1 MDPWTRYRDARV
13 TRRTTVGE
21 LWEALDVQE
30 GVPVRIW
37 RVLRFDYFHEA
48 FRRSIEELLDYWQG
62 LPPSVFLRPAGRF
75 HEGLDLYVVFEAGRL
90 QPLDQFFSHVPLFP
104 WPVACMVLEQVLR
117 GLQEFYHR
125 MDEAGRREASHGRLG
140 LSTIFL
146 DETGQVRIVP
156 PVVAPGYASAY
167 GFACP
172 WEVACLGGLS
182 GTSETE
188 VPPDRRWDTYSLG
201 VTAYFLLTGR
211 WPWVQDKSGPPVWT
225 LRLPLQAVVP
235 WLPGELDA
243 WVRSLLEL
251 NRPDLTALARSL
263 NRLYRRVSLEADE
276 AHLQRFF
283 RDPQGYYA
291 DYRRQME
298 NQIKEWRFR
307 ALRDRDEEAA
317 LWFHEVLQRFD
328 PWVAQGL
335 AQESWVEER
344 RSRVVQSFRGGPLE
358 PPTPEPWTSSEA
370 SRPAGPSLREK
381 PSAAFPRWRS
391 EMESALAQGRLLDAW
406 TAWKQLEWNRAPV
419 VGSAVDYLQD
429 LDIRLRAIM
438 TRVEP
443 QPVPEVPAAEPVVP
457 DGSTGP
463 GRMSKRSWV
472 VAGLVGLL
480 IGAALFYGGARVFQT
495 SGTPPVLPSS
505 DVLRHPEGLP
515 VPAVPPTCSMTPTQ
529 VQALRRQ
536 AAVAEAQQAWIQA
549 CDTRIQVLAC
559 MSPEDPGYPR
569 AWAEAE
575 EVCQKARRVAPP

>member
-1 MDPWTRYRDARV
+1 MNPWTRYRDARV

-21 LWEALDVQE
+21 LWEALDVRE

-48 FRRSIEELLDYWQG
+48 FRRSIEELLDNWQG

-172 WEVACLGGLS
+172 WEAARLGGLS
-182 GTSETE
+182 GTSETD
-188 VPPDRRWDTYSLG
+188 VPTGRLWDTYSLG

-211 WPWVQDKSGPPVWT
+211 WPWVQDESGQPVWT
-225 LRLPLQAVVP
+225 LRLPLQAVAP

-243 WVRSLLEL
+243 WVRSLLEPS
-251 NRPDLTALARSL
+251 RPDLTALARSL
-263 NRLYRRVSLEADE
+263 NRLYRRVGLEADE

-328 PWVAQGL
+328 PWVAQSL

-344 RSRVVQSFRGGPLE
+344 RSRVVQGFRDGPLE
-358 PPTPEPWTSSEA
+358 PLAPEPWTSSEA
-370 SRPAGPSLREK
+370 PRPAGPSLREK

-406 TAWKQLEWNRAPV
+406 TAWKRLEWNRAPV
-419 VGSAVDYLQD
+419 VGPAVDYLQD
-429 LDIRLRAIM
+429 LDARLRAVM

-443 QPVPEVPAAEPVVP
+443 RPVPEVPAAEPAVP
-457 DGSTGP
+457 EVSTGP

-480 IGAALFYGGARVFQT
+480 IGAALLYGGARVFQT

-505 DVLRHPEGLP
+505 DILRPPEGLP
-515 VPAVPPTCSMTPTQ
+515 VPAVPPTCSMTPAQ
-529 VQALRRQ
+529 VQALQRQ
-536 AAVAEAQQAWIQA
+536 AATAEAQQAWVRA
-549 CDTRIQVLAC
+549 CDTRIQALAC
-559 MSPEDPGYPR
+559 MSPEDPAYAR